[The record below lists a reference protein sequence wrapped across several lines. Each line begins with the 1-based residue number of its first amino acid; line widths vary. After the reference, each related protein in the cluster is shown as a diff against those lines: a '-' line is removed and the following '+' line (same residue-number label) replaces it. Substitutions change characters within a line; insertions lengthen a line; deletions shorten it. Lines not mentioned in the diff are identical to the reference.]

1 MNENLL
7 KKIKFLCDIGSVSGS
22 AIHARWETPSHYD
35 RRPAA
40 VLLLVHVGLVHVFL
54 FGTVLGDDESN
65 IDGTLTPGTH
75 KDNPKFHVL

>member
-1 MNENLL
+1 M
-7 KKIKFLCDIGSVSGS
+7 SGS

-65 IDGTLTPGTH
+65 IEGTSTPRMSNE
-75 KDNPKFHVL
+75 NPKFHVFLASSFRQYRLHR